1 MALAVVVPA
10 LLVGACGGSQPIVDE
25 ELTAEPYPREAETG
39 PQEDDL
45 TPTLEDWA
53 HHALPEEGDD
63 HEVEEDL
70 PPPVADAEE
79 PDTDEP
85 EGAEG
90 PEDEAGPR
98 PSDAAAYLAERLPDD
113 ALDRDVL
120 LVEQPEGEPKLVL
133 AMVTVDREAL
143 VETARWSGDAFE
155 HIDRSEAGPASALGT
170 LRTPSLD
177 TGRLIG
183 LGLHHEGEL
192 RIGVWRLVDGALE
205 LPEECPLDE
214 PREIRGQRSSPVELV
229 CDADEGS
236 PQALVWHEGVFEPR
250 GETARTERPEQAEE
264 RGREGR
270 SDGASGRSDS
280 RDGPRGTQGRGPRGR

>member
-1 MALAVVVPA
+1 VALAVVVPA

-39 PQEDDL
+39 PQDDDL

-53 HHALPEEGDD
+53 RHARSEEDDD
-63 HEVEEDL
+63 HGVEEAV
-70 PPPVADAEE
+70 PPPAADAEE
-79 PDTDEP
+79 PDADEP
-85 EGAEG
+85 DADGG
-90 PEDEAGPR
+90 PDDAGPR
-98 PSDAAAYLAERLPDD
+98 PSDAAEYLAERLPGD

-133 AMVTVDREAL
+133 AMVTADGEAL

-170 LRTPSLD
+170 LRTPSLH
-177 TGRLIG
+177 TERLIG

-192 RIGVWRLVDGALE
+192 RIGVWRLVEGALE
-205 LPEECPLDE
+205 IPDDCPLGE
-214 PREIRGQRSSPVELV
+214 PREIHGQRSAPVEVV
-229 CDADEGS
+229 CDAEEGS

-250 GETARTERPEQAEE
+250 GETARTERPDRADE

-270 SDGASGRSDS
+270 SDGTSGRSDA